1 MYLVIVIIILTHFP
15 VCSSPEHFDHFK
27 IRQLIT
33 LEVREEGILLMLRTS
48 EEEEV
53 PDGVVESK
61 ISLRVLRHSNT
72 RAPARTTN
80 NHKNPP
86 CSQW

>member
-27 IRQLIT
+27 IRQLI
-33 LEVREEGILLMLRTS
+33 MLQGQRGRNINVANYN

-61 ISLRVLRHSNT
+61 ISLKT
-72 RAPARTTN
+72 KG
-80 NHKNPP
+80 KNWYTDTCNW
-86 CSQW
+86 CSLN